1 MSEIDTVVLS
11 GSKDQPVILI
21 ADPACDESST
31 LVHRLRQEGYSV
43 VIAGSV
49 RMAINVA
56 NSQKV
61 FFALTELSFEDGSG
75 KDILAYLSKT
85 HPYCRA
91 IVHTAYCDVKTA
103 VWAAKAGAADVLP
116 KPTAVDFLIAILLE
130 KDLRK
135 GGEFTG
141 VQPPNEVREE
151 HIRQV
156 YLASGFN
163 LSRTADR
170 LMMHRRTLQRIME
183 RSPSLRAVGK

>member
-1 MSEIDTVVLS
+1 MSEIDTAALS

-21 ADPACDESST
+21 ADRACDESST

-49 RMAINVA
+49 RMAISVV
-56 NSQKV
+56 NSEKV

-75 KDILAYLSKT
+75 KDILTYLAKM

-135 GGEFTG
+135 GGAFG

-183 RSPSLRAVGK
+183 RSPSLRAVAE

>member
-1 MSEIDTVVLS
+1 MSEIDTVAVS

-21 ADPACDESST
+21 ADPACDENST

-91 IVHTAYCDVKTA
+91 IVHTA